1 MYLGQL
7 GFHLLS
13 TPTPSDEGWG
23 RQDVETELVN
33 MWTGIACDATRIGH
47 LRCILTNL
55 ISIPTPSEEGWAR
68 QNVDADLVQY
78 RVCDAML
85 DVCMALCP

>member
-7 GFHLLS
+7 GFHILS
-13 TPTPSDEGWG
+13 TPTPPEEGWG
-23 RQDVETELVN
+23 RQTVETVLVN
-33 MWTGIACDATRIGH
+33 IWTGIACDATRLGH

-68 QNVDADLVQY
+68 QNVDADLVNFCT
-78 RVCDAML
+78 VPAML
-85 DVCMALCP
+85 S